1 MRRQVTGLRFR
12 SSGGAAVEL
21 DDGSVLECDT
31 LVSALPNRTRQYFF
45 SELRNFAFSHVCEDV
60 LAPLIQPH
68 NERLGNLLAQVKSTS
83 LAVVNFGTVRVHAVY
98 SLSLTLG

>member
-1 MRRQVTGLRFR
+1 MQHSALANNLSEEEKIMRRQVTGLRFR

-45 SELRNFAFSHVCEDV
+45 
-60 LAPLIQPH
+60 
-68 NERLGNLLAQVKSTS
+68 
-83 LAVVNFGTVRVHAVY
+83 
-98 SLSLTLG
+98 